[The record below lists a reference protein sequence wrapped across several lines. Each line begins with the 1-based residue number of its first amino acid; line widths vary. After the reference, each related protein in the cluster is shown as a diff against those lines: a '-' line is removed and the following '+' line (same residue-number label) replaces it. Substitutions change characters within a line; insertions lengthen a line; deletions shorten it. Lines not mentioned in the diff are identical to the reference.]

1 MKKLGILLM
10 TLFMVITFHS
20 LTQAQNT
27 KSPKATAEG
36 KFVKV
41 TYNRPSLRGRKV
53 GKELAPYGK
62 VWRTGADA
70 ATLITFD
77 KNVKFGGKNVDA
89 GTYSLYTIPTEKEWT
104 VILNKQTGQWG
115 TEYNES
121 QDLLRVKAPA
131 KKAKSPE
138 ETFTIKIDEKGN
150 KADLVLMWEDTMV
163 SVPVEQR

>member
-1 MKKLGILLM
+1 MKKLGIMIM
-10 TLFMVITFHS
+10 TLLMVITFNS
-20 LTQAQNT
+20 FTQAQNT

-36 KFVKV
+36 KILKV

-53 GKELAPYGK
+53 GQELAPYGK

-70 ATLITFD
+70 ATLVTFN

-89 GTYSLYTIPTEKEWT
+89 GTYSLYTIPAEKEWT

-115 TEYNES
+115 TEYNQS
-121 QDLLRVKAPA
+121 QDLLRVQAPA
-131 KKAKSPE
+131 KKSKSME
-138 ETFTIKIDEKGN
+138 ETFTIQVDEKGN
-150 KADLVLMWEDTMV
+150 KADLVMMWENTMV